1 MTTTTINFCKYCHFE
16 SDYMHSHQ
24 EIRSHMGLDANG
36 KKTVIWGHEKI
47 EDGIW
52 TDQNDTCLP
61 CQTMRKF
68 KP

>member
-1 MTTTTINFCKYCHFE
+1 MNFCKYCRFE

-24 EIRSHMGLDANG
+24 EFRSHDGLDTHGNKILVWAY
-36 KKTVIWGHEKI
+36 EKI
-47 EDGIW
+47 KDGKFS
-52 TDQNDTCLP
+52 DANETCLP